1 MVIEVFKLAL
11 GYKVRQIKF
20 LSFLQI
26 LIRGVH
32 GQGKSQREITF
43 FKARELSGILD
54 ISQGIFQ
61 FKPKSGNFEKQVYKL
76 PNYNEHK
83 HSFTYCLSL

>member
-1 MVIEVFKLAL
+1 MNPWSLRCSKLAL
-11 GYKVRQIKF
+11 GKTKF
-20 LSFLQI
+20 LPFLQI
-26 LIRGVH
+26 LIQGVH

-43 FKARELSGILD
+43 FKARELSGIFD

-61 FKPKSGNFEKQVYKL
+61 FKPKSGNFEKQVYKM

-83 HSFTYCLSL
+83 HSFTCCLSL